1 MVTLIFGDY
10 VYETPIFMVKALTRK
25 DLPEAFEQLE
35 KLRRSGY
42 LAGFVRWDAVSP
54 VPEQPVQPDPRF
66 EQTPYVNFMLF
77 RHRRPLALQ
86 PKAPCFCPELAKGLD
101 RAWFARRRSA
111 VLEADP
117 RADVVLSEELQ
128 LETACEGRL
137 IFESLAASRD
147 VPYRGFFKDAFEE
160 VICLS
165 GRRFL
170 EASKEGAGKPEILRI
185 DAPEADRDCL
195 AAALAGIAEPG
206 TVEAGEGELSCQWR
220 QGLPVKAV
228 FDALFPAVQARG
240 RTGTPEQIF
249 GHELRARGIYGG
261 VFGVFSIGHT
271 ELALVERSLEKRPGD
286 QRYRLAAGG
295 RVNAAIAED
304 EAWEQICAPVRWAT
318 LPEGTVFEEAMRLEG
333 GAVFMLEAHLK
344 RIQRQLVLH
353 GMAASWVD
361 PLLEGLAPCEA
372 RPSPGQQGRL
382 APEALA
388 SQWAR
393 LPEAWREELA
403 GRGASLEGPCELVLT
418 ADAGGRATLAARPLS
433 DAADARL
440 GLSRKALDER
450 SDYLAFATAYHPWF
464 DKAFER
470 IQAGECFDVL
480 FVNRLGLAASGAR
493 SALVFEQDGVLVT
506 PPLKTGMKNDV
517 LRQALVDLKAVEER
531 DLPLQEVLQME
542 RAWCVSAVY
551 GAVEASI
558 EKPRR
563 PRG

>member
-25 DLPEAFEQLE
+25 ELPEAFEQME

-66 EQTPYVNFMLF
+66 EQTPYVNFVLF
-77 RHRRPLALQ
+77 RHRRPVDLKRR
-86 PKAPCFCPELAKGLD
+86 PPCFCPELVKGLD
-101 RAWFARRRSA
+101 RAWFARKRSA

-117 RADVVLSEELQ
+117 GADLVLSEELQ

-137 IFESLAASRD
+137 IYEGFAAGGD

-170 EASKEGAGKPEILRI
+170 EATKEGAGKPEIIRI
-185 DAPEADRDCL
+185 DAPEADRDYL
-195 AAALAGIAEPG
+195 AQALAGIAEPG
-206 TVEAGEGELSCQWR
+206 SVQAGDGELSCRWR

-228 FDALFPAVQARG
+228 FDALFPAVQAKG

-261 VFGVFSIGHT
+261 VFGVFSVGRT

-286 QRYRLAAGG
+286 QRYRLGAGA
-295 RVNAAIAED
+295 RVHAAIAED
-304 EAWEQICAPVRWAT
+304 EAWAELCAPVRWLT
-318 LPEGTVFEEAMRLEG
+318 LPEGTVFQEAMCLED
-333 GAVFMLEAHLK
+333 GAVFMLEAHVK
-344 RIQRQLVLH
+344 RIQRQLALH
-353 GMAASWVD
+353 GMEDSWTAS
-361 PLLEGLAPCEA
+361 LLEGIEPCEA
-372 RPSPGQQGRL
+372 RACPGLQGPL

-393 LPEAWREELA
+393 LPDAWSNLLA
-403 GRGASLEGPCELVLT
+403 SGGTLPEGPCELVLT
-418 ADAGGRATLAARPLS
+418 ADAGGGIALEARPLS
-433 DAADARL
+433 TVDKPQL

-450 SDYLAFATAYHPWF
+450 SDYLVFATAYHPWF

-480 FVNRLGLAASGAR
+480 FVNRLGLVASGAR
-493 SALVFEQDGVLVT
+493 SALVFEQDGRYVT

-531 DLPLQEVLQME
+531 EIPLQEVMQMQ

-551 GAVEASI
+551 GAVETAI

-563 PRG
+563 SRG